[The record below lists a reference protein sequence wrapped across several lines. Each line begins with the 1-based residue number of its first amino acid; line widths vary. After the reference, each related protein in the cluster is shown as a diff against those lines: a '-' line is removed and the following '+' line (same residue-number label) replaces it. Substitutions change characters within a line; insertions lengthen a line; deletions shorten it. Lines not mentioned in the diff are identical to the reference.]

1 MKPPDKTRTQA
12 RGLAQLVL
20 IRQGPQPVRGVL
32 TGAHN
37 NRNQP
42 APPQRSESIVSSSA
56 SQPEPQATQGHSPTT
71 GVAWGKNL
79 DGQLRERVTNRF
91 FRLTGQRAIAV
102 PLAAEDP
109 RVSTGQLVPVH
120 PLCTEGANS
129 RPCLSAWQAHSTALR
144 DRRGSAWHRCAH
156 GRFCA
161 LTLVPDLL
169 PDNAALR
176 LVCPDSIGRRTF
188 ERHVELLEIL
198 VENCVLR
205 AGAPPA
211 NAAADPKALPAQRG
225 SKPPPGEQ
233 GQPHPLVTRAL
244 AYIDANLGDPHLSVT
259 AVAVA
264 VGSHPDYLAHL
275 FARHT
280 GRRMSRHITDLRVAR
295 ARRLLETTDWQVKR
309 IAWECGFANANWFS
323 HIFHQRLGQTPSAH
337 RRKAQRHFSQT

>member
-1 MKPPDKTRTQA
+1 M
-12 RGLAQLVL
+12 
-20 IRQGPQPVRGVL
+20 
-32 TGAHN
+32 
-37 NRNQP
+37 
-42 APPQRSESIVSSSA
+42 SSSA
-56 SQPEPQATQGHSPTT
+56 SQPEPEATQGNTPTT
-71 GVAWGKNL
+71 DVVWEKHQ

-91 FRLTGQRAIAV
+91 FRLTGERAIAV
-102 PLAAEDP
+102 PLAAEVP
-109 RVSTGQLVPVH
+109 RSNTGQPVPVH

-144 DRRGSAWHRCAH
+144 ENQGSVWHRCAH

-161 LTLVPDLL
+161 LTLVSDRLL
-169 PDNAALR
+169 DNAALR
-176 LVCPDSIGRRTF
+176 LVCPESIGRRTF
-188 ERHVELLEIL
+188 KRHVELLEIL

-205 AGAPPA
+205 AGVPPA
-211 NAAADPKALPAQRG
+211 NTVVDPESLPAQRG
-225 SKPPPGEQ
+225 SKLTPGEQ
-233 GQPHPLVTRAL
+233 EQAHPLVIRAQ
-244 AYIDANLGDPHLSVT
+244 AYIDANLSDPHLSVT

-295 ARRLLETTDWQVKR
+295 ARGLLETTDWQVKR

-337 RRKAQRHFSQT
+337 RRKAQRHFGQT